1 MFICLYTSLHY
12 CIQKYTFM
20 FACLQIRTHPY
31 ILMCLQ
37 FVLHVY
43 KSKTNIRNCKHYKSD
58 IDEIMYLVYPYSKQ
72 TLSFFTNKR
81 RKVCDEMTKSRIA
94 AVDVGNDSVKA
105 IFGKADYELNIPN
118 VVAIDTEDRPVIGIE
133 ELDKKD
139 PLDGIHIKVHSPALR
154 DNNVIYRVGYL
165 ATKSNN
171 ATELDPGSSKSEEDQ
186 TLVMLFASLAL
197 DAVRDE
203 NKSIFPRSNN
213 VIDATYILG
222 TGLPLREVKEGKDVG
237 YRSRLL
243 GSVHQVEFLVTPRYQ
258 GLKVNIKFDE
268 VKVYPEGF
276 AAYINLVMDNN
287 LNIINRELV
296 DKQIIIQDIG
306 GLSTDIA
313 VIKNRNVDDDKAQ
326 GFNVGVAESLD
337 EIREEIR
344 SKHGVE
350 LDSRRDVVEIITRK
364 QDRNHIMVRG
374 NRTSVHD
381 IVDRILLELAKK
393 QYRFLRNTWQK
404 NSQTEICY
412 FVGGG
417 ALVLKDYLIKL
428 NNNLDGYNIAF
439 FEDEKES
446 IWMMANAYYKLI
458 SAYAKSRKEEKE
470 KGQKQVQN

>member
-1 MFICLYTSLHY
+1 MS
-12 CIQKYTFM
+12 
-20 FACLQIRTHPY
+20 
-31 ILMCLQ
+31 
-37 FVLHVY
+37 
-43 KSKTNIRNCKHYKSD
+43 
-58 IDEIMYLVYPYSKQ
+58 
-72 TLSFFTNKR
+72 
-81 RKVCDEMTKSRIA
+81 KSRIA
-94 AVDVGNDSVKA
+94 AIDVGNDSVKA
-105 IFGKADYELNIPN
+105 IFGQAEYELNIPN
-118 VVAIDTEDRPVIGIE
+118 VIAIDTEDRPVIGIE
-133 ELDKKD
+133 ELDKKN
-139 PLDGIHIKVHSPALR
+139 PLEGIHIKVHSPALR
-154 DNNVIYRVGYL
+154 ETNNIYRVGYL
-165 ATKSNN
+165 ATKSSN

-203 NKSIFPRSNN
+203 NKDQFKRTSD
-213 VIDATYILG
+213 VIEATYTLG
-222 TGLPLREVKEGKDVG
+222 TGLPLREVKEGKDVA
-237 YRSRLL
+237 YRSQLL
-243 GSVHQVEFLVTPRYQ
+243 GSVHQVEFLVTPKYQ

-276 AAYINLVMDNN
+276 AAYINLVMDND
-287 LNIINRELV
+287 LNIINRDLV
-296 DKQIIIQDIG
+296 DKQILIQDIG

-326 GFNVGVAESLD
+326 GFNIGVAESLE

-344 SKHGVE
+344 SRHGVE

-381 IVDRILLELAKK
+381 IVDRTLLELAKK
-393 QYRFLRNTWQK
+393 QYRHLRNMWQR

-417 ALVLKDYLIKL
+417 SIVLKDYLIAL
-428 NNNLDGYNIAF
+428 NNSLDGYNIAF

-458 SAYAKSRKEEKE
+458 SAFDNSIKADEKKSESTKKHV
-470 KGQKQVQN
+470 KN